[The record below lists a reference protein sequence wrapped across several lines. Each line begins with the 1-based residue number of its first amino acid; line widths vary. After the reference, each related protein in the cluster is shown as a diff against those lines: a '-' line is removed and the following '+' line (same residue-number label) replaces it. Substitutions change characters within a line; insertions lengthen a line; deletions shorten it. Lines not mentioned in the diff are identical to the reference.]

1 MLYVAIATRAF
12 RRYSTYRAATLAG
25 IFTNSVFGIIYSFAY
40 LALWKANPT
49 AGGYDRVDAV
59 TYVWLGQAL
68 RMTIALWGG
77 GTTDDLA
84 ERIRTGDVA
93 IDLYRPVGLVGWYLA
108 SDLGR
113 AAYHFLTRGIGPTV
127 VGFVLFDIRLP
138 AGPAAALGFA
148 VSLVLA
154 VVVSFSIRFLVASSA
169 FWLLDQSGVKVMS
182 GAFAIFFSG
191 MMLPLVLFPGWLGT
205 LANALPWASY
215 VQVPADIWLGKH
227 TGTALL
233 AALGFQVLWIVVLLG
248 CCHGVLRAA
257 TRKVVVQG
265 G

>member
-1 MLYVAIATRAF
+1 MLHVAIATRAF

-25 IFTNSVFGIIYSFAY
+25 VFTNSVFGVIYSFAY
-40 LALWKANPT
+40 IALWRANPT
-49 AGGYDRVDAV
+49 AGGYDQQDAV

-68 RMTIALWGG
+68 LMTIALWGG
-77 GTTDDLA
+77 GSTDDLA

-113 AAYHFLTRGIGPTV
+113 AAYHLLTRGVGPTV
-127 VGFVLFDIRLP
+127 IGAVLFDIALP
-138 AGPAAALGFA
+138 ASALAALAFC

-154 VVVSFSIRFLVASSA
+154 VVVSFAIRFLVASTA

-205 LANALPWASY
+205 LARALPWASY

-227 TGTALL
+227 TGAGLV
-233 AALGFQVLWIVVLLG
+233 AALGFQVGWAVVLLG
-248 CCHGVLRAA
+248 TCQVVLGLA